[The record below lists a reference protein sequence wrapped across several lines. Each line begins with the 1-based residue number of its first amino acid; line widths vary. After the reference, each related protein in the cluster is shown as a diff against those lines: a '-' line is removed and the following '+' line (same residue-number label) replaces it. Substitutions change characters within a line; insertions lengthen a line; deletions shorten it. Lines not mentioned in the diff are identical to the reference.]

1 MNTRYPLRHRV
12 AAEVRDEMVRQ
23 GRSVLDLAVALGVGV
38 EEAQGRYDGTREL
51 SLEEL
56 RAVALWLAVPIAR
69 FLTG

>member
-1 MNTRYPLRHRV
+1 
-12 AAEVRDEMVRQ
+12 MVRQ